1 MTTVTPVAQL
11 VMGAPHPGQ
20 GRPLGS
26 WPPMDAEE
34 LSADA
39 ETTERAAPIPS
50 VVAVVVARGAA
61 PHLEECLAGFRD
73 MDYPDLTV
81 LVVAETDEDLRLR
94 VAAVMP
100 SAFVRSV
107 AIKGRAA
114 GANEAIETV
123 AGAPFL
129 LFCHDDVVC
138 EPTALRVLVEE
149 AYRSNAAIVGPK
161 VVDVARPEI
170 LREVGWSID
179 RFAVP
184 HSDLERDEL
193 DQEQHDGVR
202 DVFFVSDTCMLV
214 RADLFTELGG
224 FDPAADPG
232 AAELDLCWRA
242 RLAGARVLIAPDA
255 RVGHY
260 EDDPVGDRD
269 RTLEQRHRVRA
280 LLVST
285 STARLLWIAPVA
297 FLMHLVEAIIFLA
310 RRRRDRAAILLG
322 AWTWNLRHLG
332 GLRIARRRAQ
342 AARTVPDRE
351 IYSLQFRGSARVTG
365 FLSRSLHAEDRVR
378 VISQRGR
385 LAADSAA
392 TRFHSLRGLALLA
405 VAGMAVI
412 GARDLL
418 MGRLAI
424 VGQIT
429 SWPGVNELWRSFTSA
444 WRFADL
450 GSQAPAPPLFALVGA
465 IRVVVLGAGGLG
477 RGLLVVGA
485 IPVAMIGAQ
494 RLGRRIAGSGWPGA
508 MAAAVYG
515 IVPLPRNA
523 IEAGRIGPLMFYVA
537 APFVLLGVAQLSGWL
552 PHRWP
557 RRRIAVLAALGVAV
571 AAAWWPLAIAFPFV
585 VLVGAVIAAPWTGDT
600 LAGIR
605 LAVRA
610 AAVTT
615 GLGLLV
621 LFPWPI
627 AFLDGGDRTGAL
639 GIVFEP
645 TGSFGDLLRF
655 LTGSNGGSIGTWAFV
670 AVGVVVA
677 FVASG
682 NRGVWTARLWGMA
695 LVSWCLAAF
704 PMWVGTPS
712 PAVDGVLVP
721 AALAMAMLAGIGV
734 AAFLGEIRRQG
745 LGWPQVVSVL
755 GAVGLVVATFAFVG
769 DTVGGRWH
777 QPTKDWNETLS
788 WMSSQRDEGEF
799 RVLWIGAPNVV
810 PGDIHRSG
818 RDGFA
823 LTNNGPGDL
832 RDALPPPGGAGFE
845 AAADAVARLRTRS
858 TVRFGG
864 LVGRMAVRYIAVPTR
879 VDPGPAVGSVLDRT
893 GSEAALAV
901 ALADQLDLREI
912 DAAPGLRLF
921 ENAEWIPGQAV
932 MPVKAT
938 VAGQRSKPVSGIGA
952 RSTPAG
958 TVLWSQQFSGAWEA
972 HGTRGDLRHARV
984 EWANAFASPG
994 GPVVVTF
1001 AHQWWRWPLV
1011 LIELA
1016 IVLVLARQ
1024 ALRRGRGARRR
1035 RRGQGESGVSESR
1048 SVVEHEVSS

>member
-1 MTTVTPVAQL
+1 
-11 VMGAPHPGQ
+11 
-20 GRPLGS
+20 
-26 WPPMDAEE
+26 MDAEE
-34 LSADA
+34 LPADA
-39 ETTERAAPIPS
+39 EPTERAAPIPP
-50 VVAVVVARGAA
+50 VVAIVVARGAA
-61 PHLEECLAGFRD
+61 PHLEACLAAFRD
-73 MDYPDLTV
+73 TDYPDLTV
-81 LVVAETDEDLRLR
+81 LVVTEADDDLSRR

-107 AIKGRAA
+107 AVTSRAA

-129 LFCHDDVVC
+129 LFCHDDAVC
-138 EPTALRVLVEE
+138 EPTAVRVLVEE

-184 HSDLERDEL
+184 HSDVERDEL

-214 RADLFTELGG
+214 RADLFAELGG
-224 FDPAADPG
+224 FDAACDPG
-232 AAELDLCWRA
+232 AADLDLCWRA

-255 RVGHY
+255 RVRHFE
-260 EDDPVGDRD
+260 EDPAGDQD
-269 RTLEQRHRVRA
+269 RALAQRHRVRA

-285 STARLLWIAPVA
+285 SSARLLWVAPVA

-322 AWTWNLRHLG
+322 AWTWNVRHFSG
-332 GLRIARRRAQ
+332 VRVARQRAQ

-351 IYSLQFRGSARVTG
+351 IYSLQFRGSARVAM

-378 VISQRGR
+378 VISQRSR
-385 LAADSAA
+385 LAADTAA
-392 TRFHSLRGLALLA
+392 TRFRSVRGLVLLV
-405 VAGMAVI
+405 VACLAVI

-418 MGRLAI
+418 IGRLAM
-424 VGQIT
+424 VGQIAA
-429 SWPGVNELWRSFTSA
+429 WPDVSELWRSFTSA

-485 IPVAMIGAQ
+485 IPIAMIGAQ
-494 RLGRRIAGSGWPGA
+494 RVGRRIAGSGWPGA
-508 MAAAVYG
+508 VAAAVYG
-515 IVPLPRNA
+515 IIPLPRNA
-523 IEAGRIGPLMFYVA
+523 IAAGRIGPLMFYVA
-537 APFVLLGVAQLSGWL
+537 APFVLLAVAQLSGWL
-552 PHRWP
+552 PHQWP
-557 RRRIAVLAALGVAV
+557 RRRIAVLGGLGLAV
-571 AAAWWPLAIAFPFV
+571 ATAWWPLAIAFPFV
-585 VLVGAVIAAPWTGDT
+585 VLVGVLVVAPSTGDT
-600 LAGIR
+600 FAGIR
-605 LAVRA
+605 RA
-610 AAVTT
+610 GRCAAVTT
-615 GLGLLV
+615 GLALLV

-627 AFLDGGDRTGAL
+627 AFLGGGDRTGAL

-645 TGSFGDLLRF
+645 VGSFGDLLRF

-670 AVGVVVA
+670 VVGVVVA
-677 FVASG
+677 LVASG
-682 NRGVWTARLWGMA
+682 DAGVWAARLWGIA
-695 LVSWCLAAF
+695 LVSWCLAAL
-704 PMWVGTPS
+704 PTWLGAPS
-712 PAVDGVLVP
+712 PAVEGILVP

-734 AAFLGEIRRQG
+734 SAFLGEIRRQG
-745 LGWPQVVSVL
+745 LGWPQAVSVI
-755 GAVGLVVATFAFVG
+755 GAAGLVVATFSFVG

-777 QPTKDWNETLS
+777 QPTNDWKETLS
-788 WMSSQRDEGEF
+788 WMSSQRDAGEF

-818 RDGFA
+818 ADGFA

-832 RDALPPPGGAGFE
+832 RDTLPPPGGAGYE
-845 AAADAVARLRTRS
+845 AAADAVERLRTRR

-864 LVGRMAVRYIAVPTR
+864 LVGKMAVRYIAIPSR
-879 VDPGPAVGSVLDRT
+879 VDPGPVVESVLDGT
-893 GSEAALAV
+893 GSGTALAV
-901 ALADQLDLREI
+901 GLADQLDLREI
-912 DAAPGLRLF
+912 DSAPGLRLF
-921 ENAEWIPGQAV
+921 ENTAWIPGRTV
-932 MPVKAT
+932 IPVKT
-938 VAGQRSKPVSGIGA
+938 SVPGESPKPVAGIDAP
-952 RSTPAG
+952 STPSG
-958 TVLWSQQFSGAWEA
+958 TVLWSQQFSDAWEA
-972 HGTRGDLRHARV
+972 RGRRGDLPHSRV
-984 EWANAFASPG
+984 EWANGFATPG

-1001 AHQWWRWPLV
+1001 ARQWWRWPLV

-1024 ALRRGRGARRR
+1024 VLRRGRSARRR
-1035 RRGQGESGVSESR
+1035 RRGQGESALGEPTSVEPDSVSESGVP
-1048 SVVEHEVSS
+1048 S